1 MFLVILVLMALLIF
15 GVRFFIKSKEL
26 KVEYEEQTSILL
38 GAEVNNIDNIDVKN
52 GTIKTEKE
60 QINTSKIGKQEISF
74 VVEDLFGK
82 EKEFKRVFIIEDK
95 EPPKIQ
101 FKEKIE
107 VSYGAEA
114 NLLKDVVATDNS
126 NEEIEVKVEGDFDT
140 YKPQEYEL
148 EYVAKDSSGNETREK
163 FTLVVKEKYITP
175 SVSKEVIMPDK
186 EFTTSKGFKG
196 VTKNGMTYID
206 GYLIAN
212 KTYSLPQSYNP
223 GGLTSETATA
233 ASKMF
238 AASEL
243 EGLPHMW
250 AQSGFRSYSTQSSL
264 YNNYVARDGKSAAD
278 TYSARPGHSEHQTGL
293 AFDVCATGY
302 ACISSG
308 FNGTAPAK
316 WLAKN
321 AYKYGFILR
330 YPEGKTNETGY
341 VYESWHFR
349 YVGTELAEKLY
360 NNGNWITM
368 EDYFGITS
376 SYQD

>member
-1 MFLVILVLMALLIF
+1 MFLVFLVLIAFLIF
-15 GVRFFIKSKEL
+15 GVRFFVKSKEL

-38 GAEVNNIDNIDVKN
+38 GAEVNNIDNINVKN

-163 FTLVVKEKYITP
+163 FTLVVKEKYIT
-175 SVSKEVIMPDK
+175 
-186 EFTTSKGFKG
+186 
-196 VTKNGMTYID
+196 Y
-206 GYLIAN
+206 
-212 KTYSLPQSYNP
+212 
-223 GGLTSETATA
+223 
-233 ASKMF
+233 
-238 AASEL
+238 
-243 EGLPHMW
+243 
-250 AQSGFRSYSTQSSL
+250 
-264 YNNYVARDGKSAAD
+264 
-278 TYSARPGHSEHQTGL
+278 
-293 AFDVCATGY
+293 
-302 ACISSG
+302 
-308 FNGTAPAK
+308 
-316 WLAKN
+316 
-321 AYKYGFILR
+321 
-330 YPEGKTNETGY
+330 
-341 VYESWHFR
+341 
-349 YVGTELAEKLY
+349 
-360 NNGNWITM
+360 
-368 EDYFGITS
+368 
-376 SYQD
+376 